1 MTDIKLMYM
10 QKNIKH
16 VDYKHKDLV
25 DACALN
31 DKKAHLKIYNLY
43 YKAMYNTSL
52 HIVNDSFIAED
63 IMQEAFIDAFS
74 KVKTFEWRS
83 SFGSWLKRIVINKS
97 IDSIKDKN
105 DIVPLVD
112 DYVEFPEENY
122 IQDAEHI
129 EYQLDEIR
137 MSLKSLSANYKVI
150 IVLHLFEGYDH
161 QEISQILNIP
171 YNSVRVRYLR
181 AKRKSLAEIVKSRN

>member
-1 MTDIKLMYM
+1 MYM

-25 DACALN
+25 DACVLN

-52 HIVNDSFIAED
+52 NIVNDSFIAVD
-63 IMQEAFIDAFS
+63 IIQEAFIDAFS